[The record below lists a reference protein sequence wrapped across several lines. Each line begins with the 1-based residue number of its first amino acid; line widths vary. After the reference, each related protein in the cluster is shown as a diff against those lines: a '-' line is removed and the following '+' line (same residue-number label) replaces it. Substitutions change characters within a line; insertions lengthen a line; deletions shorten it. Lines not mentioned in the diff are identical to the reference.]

1 MAKEINENEAD
12 IADIQA
18 GLEKRQ
24 SLYFFI
30 GAALFM
36 FLIGFSFKTCMVYE
50 ASRPPDP
57 PVLIPSVECVR
68 AGGKWT
74 TNKFERVGQYDREI
88 EAYCDQGVKPV
99 SSQ

>member
-68 AGGKWT
+68 AGGNGPLINLKELV
-74 TNKFERVGQYDREI
+74 NMI
-88 EAYCDQGVKPV
+88 EKLKLTVIKV
-99 SSQ
+99 